1 MSQLGFRKG
10 SSTELQ
16 LTRTLMG
23 IKEKLKKGPVYA
35 ISFDIVGAFDHVP
48 HITLMKLIRY
58 ILKTH
63 QND

>member
-1 MSQLGFRKG
+1 
-10 SSTELQ
+10 
-16 LTRTLMG
+16 MG